1 MRHSIPHRISAPLS
15 HPPHQ
20 MRTLF
25 SVLATIILV
34 GCASTPVPLTI
45 DNIDSSANT
54 KVEDLRPATEGT
66 REIFSLLITSDQ
78 YGFHRLAQDLT
89 EPTGPRLFAHM
100 LQEKHG
106 KNPVPRTKLHHFVV
120 YMNMRAE
127 LKKVALGAAL
137 GGMIGAAIAN
147 DTIIRDGETSHTLVN
162 PESFAALSGENEYK
176 RALYTEA
183 ELKEGTSA
191 IVVFIDSDTEGV
203 RRFTRTVSPMK
214 QVQQG
219 QKSPLHQALDSAIRF
234 HLNP

>member
-1 MRHSIPHRISAPLS
+1 MRN
-15 HPPHQ
+15 
-20 MRTLF
+20 LF
-25 SVLATIILV
+25 SVLASIILV
-34 GCASTPVPLTI
+34 GCASTPAPLPI

-54 KVEDLRPATEGT
+54 KVEDLRPANEGT

-89 EPTGPRLFAHM
+89 EPAGPRLFAHL

-106 KNPVPRTKLHHFVV
+106 KNPVPPTKLHHFVV

-127 LKKVALGAAL
+127 LKKFALGAAL
-137 GGMIGAAIAN
+137 GGVIGAVIAN
-147 DTIIRDGETSHTLVN
+147 NTIIRDGETSHTLVN
-162 PESFAALSGENEYK
+162 PDGFSALSGEEEYK

-183 ELKEGTSA
+183 ELNEGTSA
-191 IVVFIDSDTEGV
+191 IIVFIESETEGAK
-203 RRFTRTVSPMK
+203 RFTRTVSPMK
-214 QVQQG
+214 QGQPG